1 MQRKSLALVAIALT
15 LLTVFLLQLTVA
27 QAAAPQQAT
36 PADDE
41 PAPLAQ
47 PLRIKI
53 RQSIPL
59 TIALAPA
66 AEMTA
71 TTGLTDSAAL
81 LATAE
86 LTQPLELASA
96 TALTSTAEAVATAPP
111 AEGAIALATD
121 AISTATEELTATAEI
136 SAPTIMTSVPVTLE
150 IEFDFVVTQTLTTT
164 VPASVTL
171 QLPDAQ
177 TQTLPVAIV
186 IAPLADGAASV
197 EIVLPEEIETPTVA
211 PTEAVT
217 AAVTAT
223 ATDIAEPTVAATL
236 APEINGIPLINA
248 TANVT
253 ANLRAGPGTN
263 FAVVGQVGPGQTVQ
277 VAAISEDGGWFLLGG
292 NNWIASTLITEQL
305 TNVPVVNDP
314 IIQALQGVTPTE
326 EATPTEIATPEAA
339 PAATTIVTPT
349 VTTDA
354 NLRAGPGTDF
364 AILGGTITGQEINI
378 VGRDADGAWFRLD
391 NGGWVFGAL
400 VANPPALESIP
411 VVNNDGTPVAATPTP
426 ATGLGALL
434 PTPTPVAPTAP
445 TTQTDEL
452 TAYLTAARELISQ
465 FDLVLNNVDSLLA
478 EVNNNNA
485 LITDDAWKTRMNA
498 SLRLL
503 SQTSASVGELTVPEA
518 AAAIHQQLEAAA
530 INYAEAATSLTQAVS
545 AGNIAQLGEADALIS
560 AATASL
566 TAAET
571 AILQAGGQ

>member
-27 QAAAPQQAT
+27 QAAAPQQAAT
-36 PADDE
+36 PAADE

-47 PLRIKI
+47 PIRIKI
-53 RQSIPL
+53 RQAIPL
-59 TIALAPA
+59 TITLAPA

-71 TTGLTDSAAL
+71 TAGLTDSAAL

-86 LTQPLELASA
+86 LTQPAELAST
-96 TALTSTAEAVATAPP
+96 TALTSTAEAVATEPP
-111 AEGAIALATD
+111 AEETAALATD
-121 AISTATEELTATAEI
+121 AIPAAAEELTATARI
-136 SAPTIMTSVPVTLE
+136 SAPAIMTSVPVTLE

-171 QLPDAQ
+171 QLLDAQ
-177 TQTLPVAIV
+177 TQTLPVAVV
-186 IAPLADGAASV
+186 IAPLADGEASI
-197 EIVLPEEIETPTVA
+197 EIVLPEELATPEVT

-217 AAVTAT
+217 VT
-223 ATDIAEPTVAATL
+223 ATDIATPTVAATL

-277 VAAISEDGGWFLLGG
+277 IAAISEDGGWFLLGG

-305 TNVPVVNDP
+305 TNVPVVNDQ
-314 IIQALQGVTPTE
+314 IIQALQGVTPTG
-326 EATPTEIATPEAA
+326 EATPTEAATPEA
-339 PAATTIVTPT
+339 PAAPTTVVTPT

-354 NLRAGPGTDF
+354 NLRAGPGTEFD
-364 AILGGTITGQEINI
+364 ILGGTVTGQELNI
-378 VGRDADGAWFRLD
+378 VGRNADGTWFRLD

-400 VANPPALESIP
+400 VANPPALESVP

-426 ATGLGALL
+426 ATGLGGLL

-452 TAYLTAARELISQ
+452 AAYLTAARGLISQ
-465 FDLVLNNVDSLLA
+465 FDLVLNSVDGLLA

-485 LITDDAWKTRMNA
+485 LINDEAWKTRMNA
-498 SLRLL
+498 ALRLL

-518 AAAIHQQLEAAA
+518 AADLHKQLEAAA
-530 INYAEAATSLTQAVS
+530 ISYAEAALSLTQAVS
-545 AGNIAQLGEADALIS
+545 AGNVAQLGEADALIS